1 MAIMDQLPEFVY
13 ETDFNDI
20 PELCYWAAVELGMAM
35 VDPARRLDITPAA
48 VSYAVQ
54 RGEKIAR
61 ESGYGLGALNLRHT
75 RLLQR

>member
-1 MAIMDQLPEFVY
+1 MGIGNVLDNWGHDRDL
-13 ETDFNDI
+13 
-20 PELCYWAAVELGMAM
+20 LCYWAAVELGMAM